1 MKAMRFHDYG
11 APLQLDEVPVPQPG
25 AGQVQMK
32 VNAVAVN
39 PFDLKVAA
47 GLFKDGMQLA
57 LPSTPGFEA
66 SGTVTALGP
75 GVSGIALGSAIYAK
89 VTAGYA
95 QYALASTDKLAPK
108 PAQLSDA
115 EAAAVP
121 VALETAWST
130 LFDLGKLERG
140 QRALIL
146 GAAGS
151 VGLVAVQ
158 LAKWKGAFVAGT
170 ASGENLDFVRSL
182 GADAVVDYT
191 KGSIEGALADI
202 DLVLDTVGGESAR
215 QAFATMR
222 RGGILISIIAPPPAE
237 LAEQRGV
244 RAVARFNETDP
255 LTIPKTAG
263 LVAAGDVKTVVRAT
277 FPLAEANAAWALSRT
292 GHGRGKVVLTVEQ

>member
-11 APLQLDEVPVPQPG
+11 SPLQLDEVPVPQPG
-25 AGQVQMK
+25 AGQVQIN
-32 VNAVAVN
+32 VRTVAVN

-47 GLFKDGMQLA
+47 GLFKDGMKLA
-57 LPSTPGFEA
+57 LPSTPGVEA

-75 GVSGIALGSAIYAK
+75 GVSGIALGAIVYAK

-95 QYALASTDKLAPK
+95 EYALASIQQLAPK
-108 PAQLSDA
+108 PASLGDA
-115 EAAAVP
+115 EAAAIP
-121 VALETAWST
+121 VALDTAWSA
-130 LFDLGKLERG
+130 LFDLGRLERG

-170 ASGENLDFVRSL
+170 ASGENIDFVRSL
-182 GADAVVDYT
+182 GADGVIDYT
-191 KGSIEGALADI
+191 KGSLEGALADI
-202 DLVLDTVGGESAR
+202 DVVLDTVGGESAN

-222 RGGILISIIAPPPAE
+222 RGGILISLIAPPPAA

-244 RAVARFNETDP
+244 RAVARFAETDP
-255 LTIPKTAG
+255 LTIPKTAD
-263 LVAAGDVKTVVRAT
+263 LVASGTIKTVVRAT
-277 FPLAEANAAWALSRT
+277 FPLAQANAAWELSRT
-292 GHGRGKVVLTVEQ
+292 GHGRGKVVLTV